1 MKRDM
6 YKTVAE
12 IKGKIPHCYCMSL
25 DECLSLTKKAVNGG
39 DANAAFEAI
48 VTAFDYGFAL
58 GQRSAK
64 KSPGTKTGVR

>member
-12 IKGKIPHCYCMSL
+12 IQGKVPNGYNLSYS
-25 DECLSLTKKAVNGG
+25 ECVALTKEAVNGKP
-39 DANAAFEAI
+39 FEAI
-48 VTAFDYGFAL
+48 ATAFDYGFAL

-64 KSPGTKTGVR
+64 KSPGTKTRAR

>member
-6 YKTVAE
+6 HKTVAE
-12 IKGKIPHCYCMSL
+12 IKGKIPQAYNMGASEVFEL
-25 DECLSLTKKAVNGG
+25 GEKALRG

-58 GQRSAK
+58 GLRCAK
-64 KSPGTKTGVR
+64 RNPGTKTGAR

>member
-6 YKTVAE
+6 HKTVAG
-12 IKGKIPHCYCMSL
+12 IKGKIPRAY
-25 DECLSLTKKAVNGG
+25 DIDAGEVFELTEKALRG

-48 VTAFDYGFAL
+48 VTAFDYGFVL

-64 KSPGTKTGVR
+64 KSPGTKTGAR